1 MVAGRSNTEEWL
13 HGLYIGLVADE
24 ANSRRATSHDS
35 ALDDEIAALKREVWE
50 LRDRQFGDEAL
61 QRSTEYLVE
70 ENQRLRYLLK
80 RPWLTARLAA
90 RPYGEKVRRR
100 VISVRSVNS

>member
-1 MVAGRSNTEEWL
+1 MAVLSTTEERL
-13 HGLYIGLVADE
+13 HGLYIDLVADE
-24 ANSRRATSHDS
+24 ANSKRATSHDS

-50 LRDRQFGDEAL
+50 LRDQRLGDEAL

-70 ENQRLRYLLK
+70 ENQRLRHLLK

-90 RPYGEKVRRR
+90 KPYGEKVRRR
-100 VISVRSVNS
+100 VVSARSVNS